1 MLSHQSYLFL
11 FCFSR
16 CKLKPSTVK
25 LHCSTSTSLQNDNGC
40 LLQED
45 CISRFLFRRVLSGG
59 YVWNQWLV
67 VLPSTPFTY
76 FESLGRGNL
85 RLIPPI
91 WHMVQKVMILC
102 TFSPIMQSLEFLW
115 LSQKEPKGNMGI
127 AVQKFP
133 GPWPLFEHP
142 LEMRSALCFVWMNSF
157 AQWKWVSKWRC
168 TWPSDIRVS

>member
-11 FCFSR
+11 FCFSQ
-16 CKLKPSTVK
+16 CKLRPSTVK

-45 CISRFLFRRVLSGG
+45 CISRFLFKRVLSGG

-67 VLPSTPFTY
+67 VAWSTPFAY

-115 LSQKEPKGNMGI
+115 LSQKEPKGNM
-127 AVQKFP
+127 ALQFKFFL
-133 GPWPLFEHP
+133 GLGLCLSIHLRWGC
-142 LEMRSALCFVWMNSF
+142 ALCFVWMNSF

-168 TWPSDIRVS
+168 IWPSDIRVS